1 MSKHDSKSK
10 SNWDYLHV
18 KTAKEVK
25 NGKVVIHEEEV
36 KHKDGVLVFKLYKK
50 SGDKIERYHGKMN
63 ADGTFTLTQGVKGD
77 KESKTMS
84 KTDLLKELKKHKDL
98 EFAEKYLAN
107 LKQLSRLLHRP
118 RSLPGSEEKPKR
130 KSRGR
135 KGSRKS
141 SKKASRKGSKKSS
154 KKASRKGS
162 KKSSKKASRKGSKK
176 SSRKGSKKSS
186 KKASRKG
193 SKKSS
198 KKASRKGS
206 KKSSKKRSR
215 KGRK

>member
-77 KESKTMS
+77 KESKTMT

-141 SKKASRKGSKKSS
+141 SKKASRKGSKK
-154 KKASRKGS
+154 
-162 KKSSKKASRKGSKK
+162 ASRKGSKK